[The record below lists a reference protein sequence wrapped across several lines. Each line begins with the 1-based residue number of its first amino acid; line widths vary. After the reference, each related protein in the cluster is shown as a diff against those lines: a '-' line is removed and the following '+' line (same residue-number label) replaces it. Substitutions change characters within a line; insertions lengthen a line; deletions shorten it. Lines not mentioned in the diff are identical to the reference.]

1 MAPSE
6 TTIPSKRGNP
16 IMALTT
22 QISIKTLRTVSIFAN
37 LPAAALEQLARNSL
51 PRNYRR
57 GQVLCNEGDPGE
69 SIYIL
74 EEGQLRVTQ
83 WTAAGDEAVL
93 AVVEAPAAV
102 GELSLLDGSPRS
114 ATLTAV
120 GPVRVRLIPRK
131 AFITLLQDQ
140 PQIVPELL
148 ATLATLIR
156 RANARQVDLLTL
168 DVPGRLAKWLIGRA
182 ERTGTPVDG
191 GVLIDLARSQGE
203 LAAEIGTTRPTLN
216 RALRSFEEQGL
227 ITADGP
233 RITIVEMDKLLA
245 FTN

>member
-1 MAPSE
+1 M
-6 TTIPSKRGNP
+6 
-16 IMALTT
+16 TT
-22 QISIKTLRTVSIFAN
+22 QPSIDSLRTVSIFAD

-51 PRNYRR
+51 PRKYRR

-83 WTAAGDEAVL
+83 WTPAGDEAVL

-114 ATLTAV
+114 ATLTAI
-120 GPVRVRLIPRK
+120 GPVHVRLIPRK
-131 AFITLLQDQ
+131 AFMSLIQEQ
-140 PQIVPELL
+140 PQIVPGLL

-168 DVPGRLAKWLIGRA
+168 DVPGRLAKWLIERA
-182 ERTGTPVDG
+182 ERTGAPVADG
-191 GVLIDLARSQGE
+191 LLIDLARSQGE

-216 RALRSFEEQGL
+216 RALRGFEDQG
-227 ITADGP
+227 IIATDGP
-233 RITIVEMDKLLA
+233 RVTILDMNKLLA

>member
-1 MAPSE
+1 MTA
-6 TTIPSKRGNP
+6 TT
-16 IMALTT
+16 AQL
-22 QISIKTLRTVSIFAN
+22 SIETLRTVSIFAD
-37 LPAAALEQLARNSL
+37 LPAAALEQLSRNSL
-51 PRNYRR
+51 PRKYRR

-83 WTAAGDEAVL
+83 WTPAGDEAVL

-131 AFITLLQDQ
+131 AFMTLIQDQ
-140 PQIVPELL
+140 PQIVPGLL

-168 DVPGRLAKWLIGRA
+168 DVPGRLAKWLIERA
-182 ERTGTPVDG
+182 ERTGTPMNDG
-191 GVLIDLARSQGE
+191 LLLDLARSQGE

-216 RALRSFEEQGL
+216 RALRSFEEQG
-227 ITADGP
+227 IIATDGP
-233 RITIVEMDKLLA
+233 KVTILQMDKLIA

>member
-1 MAPSE
+1 MSS
-6 TTIPSKRGNP
+6 TS
-16 IMALTT
+16 
-22 QISIKTLRTVSIFAN
+22 QVSIDTLRTVSIFAD

-51 PRNYRR
+51 PRKYRR

-83 WTAAGDEAVL
+83 WTATGDEAVL
-93 AVVEAPAAV
+93 AVVEAPSAV

-131 AFITLLQDQ
+131 AFISLLQDQ
-140 PQIVPELL
+140 PQIVPGLL
-148 ATLATLIR
+148 VTLATIIR

-168 DVPGRLAKWLIGRA
+168 DVPGRLAKWLLARA
-182 ERTGTPVDG
+182 ERNGAPVEDG
-191 GVLIDLARSQGE
+191 ILVDLGRSQGE
-203 LAAEIGTTRPTLN
+203 IAAEIGTTRPTLN
-216 RALRSFEEQGL
+216 RALRGFEEQG
-227 ITADGP
+227 IIATEGQ
-233 RITIVEMDKLLA
+233 RVTILDMDKLIA
-245 FTN
+245 FTS

>member
-1 MAPSE
+1 MPAS
-6 TTIPSKRGNP
+6 T
-16 IMALTT
+16 AQL
-22 QISIKTLRTVSIFAN
+22 SIETLRTVSIFAD
-37 LPAAALEQLARNSL
+37 LPVAALEQLARNSL
-51 PRNYRR
+51 PRKYRR

-69 SIYIL
+69 SLYIL

-83 WTAAGDEAVL
+83 WTPAGDEAVL

-114 ATLTAV
+114 ATLTAA

-131 AFITLLQDQ
+131 AFMALLQEQ
-140 PQIVPELL
+140 PQIVPGLL

-168 DVPGRLAKWLIGRA
+168 DVPGRLAKWLIERA
-182 ERTGTPVDG
+182 ERTGTPVDDG
-191 GVLIDLARSQGE
+191 LLIDLARSQGE

-216 RALRSFEEQGL
+216 RALRGFEEQG
-227 ITADGP
+227 IIATDGP
-233 RITIVEMDKLLA
+233 RITILDLERLLA
-245 FTN
+245 FTS

>member
-1 MAPSE
+1 MTAPASQ
-6 TTIPSKRGNP
+6 
-16 IMALTT
+16 L
-22 QISIKTLRTVSIFAN
+22 SIETLRTVSILAD
-37 LPAAALEQLARNSL
+37 LPAAALEQLARSSL

-57 GQVLCNEGDPGE
+57 GQVLCSEGDPGE

-83 WTAAGDEAVL
+83 WTASGDEAVL

-114 ATLTAV
+114 ATLTAI

-131 AFITLLQDQ
+131 AFVNLLKEQ
-140 PQIVPELL
+140 PRIVPGLL

-168 DVPGRLAKWLIGRA
+168 DVPGRLAKWLIARA
-182 ERTGTPVDG
+182 ERTGVPVEEG
-191 GVLIDLARSQGE
+191 LSLDLARSQGE

-216 RALRSFEEQGL
+216 RALRAFEEQG
-227 ITADGP
+227 IIATDGP
-233 RITIVEMDKLLA
+233 RVTILDMNRLVA